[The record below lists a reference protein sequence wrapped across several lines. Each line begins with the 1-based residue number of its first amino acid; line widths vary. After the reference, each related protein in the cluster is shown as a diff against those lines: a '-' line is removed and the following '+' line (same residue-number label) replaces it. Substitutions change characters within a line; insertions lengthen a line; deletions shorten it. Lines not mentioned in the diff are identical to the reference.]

1 MSKGISGNG
10 IFEWGV
16 ELADSKKAYN
26 YQITYGL
33 VKPKLSLSL
42 SFSGM
47 YLESVIY
54 RRNRSNSQ

>member
-1 MSKGISGNG
+1 MSKDILGNG
-10 IFEWGV
+10 ICEWDV
-16 ELADSKKAYN
+16 KLADSEKAYN
-26 YQITYGL
+26 DKITYVL
-33 VKPKLSLSL
+33 LQPKLSLSL